1 MSEISEVSDEVS
13 NNDNV
18 ISKGD
23 FIRVSYT
30 AKLEDGTVI
39 DSTDEEVAKKHD
51 IYNENARYGDI
62 YVIVGEGHVV
72 TGLDEAFEGKEV
84 GYKGDV
90 MVPPDKGFGEYDAD
104 NKEVVSVTRFKE
116 KPYVGQ
122 RVKIGEKVGTIE
134 RIIGR
139 KAIVDYNHPLA
150 GKNIIFEF
158 EIKEK
163 IEDDVGKIKALFVIH
178 TGKDVEAKV
187 EDNKVIVDIPRDAYF
202 SQLFLIGKYR
212 AVTDIFKY
220 LDVEE
225 VLLVEKFEKEAPI
238 KKTVE
243 EVKKEELEGET
254 KETKEEQSEE
264 GSEEGDEREETSE
277 SEEGNKSKEKLES

>member
-1 MSEISEVSDEVS
+1 MGETNEDANKV
-13 NNDNV
+13 NGV

-39 DSTDEEVAKKHD
+39 DSTDEEIAKEHD

-62 YVIVGEGHVV
+62 YVVVGEGHVV
-72 TGLDEAFEGKEV
+72 KGLDEDFEGKEV
-84 GYKGDV
+84 GYKGEV
-90 MVPPDKGFGEYDAD
+90 VVPPEKGFGEYDED

-122 RVKIGEKVGTIE
+122 RVKIGEKIGTIE

-150 GKNIIFEF
+150 GKNIIFEY

-163 IEDDVGKIKALFVIH
+163 IEDDVGKVKALFVIH
-178 TGKDVEAKV
+178 TGKDVEAEI
-187 EDNKVIVDIPRDAYF
+187 EDKKVIVEVPRDAYF

-220 LDVEE
+220 LDVDE

-238 KKTVE
+238 RKTVE
-243 EVKKEELEGET
+243 EIK
-254 KETKEEQSEE
+254 
-264 GSEEGDEREETSE
+264 DE
-277 SEEGNKSKEKLES
+277 SEKPHEEPHKD

>member
-1 MSEISEVSDEVS
+1 MSDEVS

-18 ISKGD
+18 VSKED
-23 FIRVSYT
+23 FIRVGYT

-39 DSTDEEVAKKHD
+39 DSTDEEVAKEYD

-62 YVIVGEGHVV
+62 YVIVGEKHVV
-72 TGLDEAFEGKEV
+72 KGLDEAFEGKEV
-84 GYKGDV
+84 GYKGEV
-90 MVPPDKGFGEYDAD
+90 TVPPDKGFGEYDPD
-104 NKEVVSVTRFKE
+104 NKEIVSITRFKE
-116 KPYVGQ
+116 KPQIGQ

-139 KAIVDYNHPLA
+139 KAIIDYNHPLA

-163 IEDDVGKIKALFVIH
+163 IEDDVGKVKALFVIH
-178 TGKDVEAKV
+178 TGKDVEVKI
-187 EDNKVIVDIPRDAYF
+187 EDNKVIVDVPRDAYF

-238 KKTVE
+238 RKTVE
-243 EVKKEELEGET
+243 EVKGKDKEIEEESKEEAFKGEEEI
-254 KETKEEQSEE
+254 KVESKEEQKMQENISK
-264 GSEEGDEREETSE
+264 TE
-277 SEEGNKSKEKLES
+277 SEKEY